1 MRYLLT
7 GDQWTAE
14 DAYHMGMVQ
23 YVTEPG
29 KQLEKALELARKVA
43 SAAPL
48 GVRSIL
54 QNSRLAEKQGEDAA
68 KKVIYQTVSKVM
80 KSDDMKE
87 GLQSFIERRAAV
99 FKGR

>member
-1 MRYLLT
+1 
-7 GDQWTAE
+7 
-14 DAYHMGMVQ
+14 MGLVQ

-29 KQLEKALELARKVA
+29 KQFEKAMELARKVA

-54 QNSRLAEKQGEDAA
+54 QNSRLAEKKGEEAA
-68 KKVIYQTVSKVM
+68 KKIIYQTVSEVM

-87 GLQSFIERRAAV
+87 GLQSFIERRTAV
-99 FKGR
+99 FKGK

>member
-1 MRYLLT
+1 
-7 GDQWTAE
+7 
-14 DAYHMGMVQ
+14 
-23 YVTEPG
+23 
-29 KQLEKALELARKVA
+29 
-43 SAAPL
+43 L

-99 FKGR
+99 FKGDDLFVPFGKRELYLLFRYKNT

>member
-14 DAYHMGMVQ
+14 DAYRMGLVQ
-23 YVTEPG
+23 YVTDPG
-29 KQLEKALELARKVA
+29 KQMEKAMELARKVA

-54 QNSRLAEKQGEDAA
+54 QNSRLAEKQGEEVA
-68 KKVIYQTVSKVM
+68 KKIIYQAVSEVM

-87 GLQSFIERRAAV
+87 GLQSFIERRTAV
-99 FKGR
+99 FKGK